1 MFKVPWTLK
10 SELKRASIVAGGL
23 LLVRAARAIS
33 GYRQKLMMAVN
44 DESRLRRVAE
54 QERESIATTLD
65 QLRSVQAVS
74 EKTEA
79 RLRTIIESLPA
90 FGAWLYGPKGEPIY
104 ISSSFLELLDM
115 TAEQAAHLGWVQRV
129 KEEDRERLIQKWNEC
144 LRVGSGW
151 EDEVDIV
158 DRWGHTHTLLCR
170 GRPVRASSGQIV
182 GWVGVKLDMT
192 EIRKAE
198 EALRKNEIQFRHFVE
213 GNLLG
218 VLRIDGD
225 GHIRQAND
233 YFLKMLGYTR
243 AEMATKPV
251 CWHDIALDPLSLER
265 ARTSKKP
272 IELELRAVDGRIVPA
287 LFGATSGEGETTIGF
302 AVDRSEA
309 KRTQEELVSA
319 KERAE
324 GADRAKSVF
333 LANMSH
339 EIRTPLGAIIG
350 FAELLSDPA
359 QTEEQRAS
367 HLETIIKNGQQLTR
381 IINDILDLSKIDSE
395 TFSIVSAPF
404 SLRELLDDLRSLLQP
419 QALAKHLDLRFAC
432 KGEVP
437 DILKCDAGRIKQVL
451 VNVIGNAIK
460 FTENGYVSV
469 EVSAEPQRVSVGES
483 ATIEFRV
490 EDTGIG
496 LDAEERG
503 RIFKAFSQAQSSI
516 ARMYGGTGLGLF
528 LSRRLAQAMGG
539 DLLLDRS
546 ERGQGSEFRLSLK
559 AEVLSEETFREIRP
573 RAPRKASGQ
582 SRALRSTRLKGK
594 SLLVVDDSPDLQRL
608 IRHFL
613 VSSGA
618 QVELA
623 DNGIAGIKAATEG
636 DFDVVV
642 MDIEMPMCSGYEAIK
657 RLRERGYEGKVVAL
671 TAHAMRGE
679 REHCLSSG
687 FDEYLV
693 KPIDRAALI
702 DTVLKLS
709 PTEETAVA
717 REPEAHA
724 PL

>member
-1 MFKVPWTLK
+1 MFNSASSLK
-10 SELKRASIVAGGL
+10 SELKRASIIAGGL
-23 LLVRAARAIS
+23 LLGGAAKALLRYRRAKA
-33 GYRQKLMMAVN
+33 M
-44 DESRLRRVAE
+44 
-54 QERESIATTLD
+54 
-65 QLRSVQAVS
+65 S
-74 EKTEA
+74 EKSEA
-79 RLRTIIESLPA
+79 RLRTILESLPA
-90 FGAWLYGPKGEPIY
+90 FGAWLYGPAGEPIY
-104 ISSSFLELLDM
+104 ISSSFLDLLDM
-115 TAEQAAHLGWVQRV
+115 TAEQAAHLGWVKRV
-129 KEEDRERLIQKWNEC
+129 KEEDRDRLIDKWNEC
-144 LRVGSGW
+144 LKAGTGW

-158 DRWGHTHTLLCR
+158 DRWGHNHTLLCR
-170 GRPVRASSGQIV
+170 GRPVREASGQII

-192 EIRKAE
+192 EIRNAE
-198 EALRKNEIQFRHFVE
+198 EALRKNEIQFRRFFE

-218 VLRIDGD
+218 VLRIEDD
-225 GHIRQAND
+225 GHIRQANE
-233 YFLKMLGYTR
+233 YFLRMLGYSRADLLTR
-243 AEMATKPV
+243 AFR
-251 CWHDIALDPLSLER
+251 WQDIALDPLSLEI
-265 ARTSKKP
+265 ARQGKKP
-272 IELELRAVDGRIVPA
+272 IEIELKASDGRIVPA
-287 LFGATSGEGETTIGF
+287 LFGATSDDGDTAIGF

-309 KRTQEELVSA
+309 KRIQEELVSA

-404 SLRELLDDLRSLLQP
+404 SLKELLDDIRSLLQP
-419 QALAKHLDLRFAC
+419 QALSKRLDLRFTC

-437 DILKCDAGRIKQVL
+437 DLLKCDAGRIKQVL

-460 FTENGYVSV
+460 FTENGFVSV
-469 EVSAEPQRVSVGES
+469 EVSAPSHNVKVGEP
-483 ATIEFRV
+483 ARIEFRI

-496 LDAEERG
+496 LDAEERR

-539 DLLLDRS
+539 DLILDRS
-546 ERGQGSEFRLSLK
+546 ERGQGSQFRLCLQAK
-559 AEVLSEETFREIRP
+559 VLSAETFHEIEP
-573 RAPRKASGQ
+573 RAARKATGAN
-582 SRALRSTRLKGK
+582 RAIRSTRLLGK

-613 VSSGA
+613 MSSGA
-618 QVELA
+618 QVQLA

-709 PTEETAVA
+709 PKREEESA
-717 REPEAHA
+717 RETETHA